1 MGAEWWRRQAGGA
14 GSGRVS
20 LPQRCLVLCC
30 CISQLFALSLV
41 PPSLGIWHLT
51 PPRLPVQALALMHKG
66 PGLFPRPL
74 HALQQQLEQQQQ
86 WVQAIGKGARRHC
99 DPNVLF
105 GPFRAFNM
113 EVEAGVADVALV
125 LCNDK
130 VW

>member
-1 MGAEWWRRQAGGA
+1 
-14 GSGRVS
+14 
-20 LPQRCLVLCC
+20 
-30 CISQLFALSLV
+30 
-41 PPSLGIWHLT
+41 
-51 PPRLPVQALALMHKG
+51 MHKG

-99 DPNVLF
+99 DPHALF
-105 GPFRAFNM
+105 GPYRAFNM

-130 VW
+130 VCGEYVWATVCDEAAEATAEHKRLIRACR

>member
-1 MGAEWWRRQAGGA
+1 
-14 GSGRVS
+14 
-20 LPQRCLVLCC
+20 
-30 CISQLFALSLV
+30 
-41 PPSLGIWHLT
+41 
-51 PPRLPVQALALMHKG
+51 MHKG

-130 VW
+130 VCGECVGNSENVWGCVRVWEVG